1 MGRAAFTS
9 CWSTMRKAKS
19 EERELWHHAMRGV
32 RRLRGR
38 EASDLVLVPPPAPP
52 APTARGDE
60 TVAPAPPAPSRG
72 LDRRSAQR
80 LKRGQMPIEARLDL
94 HGMTQEEAHRALG
107 AFIARSHGAGLR
119 AGLVITGKSG
129 VLYGA
134 APRWL
139 EEGDNRGRVLAASRA
154 QPQHGGAGAL
164 YVLLRRRR

>member
-1 MGRAAFTS
+1 
-9 CWSTMRKAKS
+9 MRKAKS
-19 EERELWHHAMRGV
+19 EERDLWDRAMRGV
-32 RRLRGR
+32 KRLHGR
-38 EASDLVLVPPPAPP
+38 EARDLVLVPPPAPP
-52 APTARGDE
+52 TLTPRDETAVPAAPT
-60 TVAPAPPAPSRG
+60 PARG

-80 LKRGQMPIEARLDL
+80 LKRGQMAIEGRLDL

-107 AFIARSHGAGLR
+107 AFIARSQGDGLR
-119 AGLVITGKSG
+119 AVLIITGKSG

-139 EEGDNRGRVLAASRA
+139 EEGGNRGRVLAASRA

>member
-1 MGRAAFTS
+1 
-9 CWSTMRKAKS
+9 MRKAKS
-19 EERELWHHAMRGV
+19 EERDLWDRAMRDV
-32 RRLRGR
+32 KRLHGR
-38 EASDLVLVPPPAPP
+38 EAQELVLVPPPAPP
-52 APTARGDE
+52 APTPRDE
-60 TVAPAPPAPSRG
+60 TTVPVAPTPARG

-80 LKRGQMPIEARLDL
+80 LKRGQMAIEGRLDL

-107 AFIARSHGAGLR
+107 AFIARSQGDGLR
-119 AGLVITGKSG
+119 AVLIITGKSG

-139 EEGDNRGRVLAASRA
+139 EEGGNRGRVLAASRA